1 MVVVV
6 VVVSASQLFFRLRVG
21 RPVLALRGYIAP
33 EWTMIIWTLRGR
45 MCSKY
50 SLSTEEILFLSE
62 RNSFLKNNV
71 CEDKT
76 LESSFQRKENLRN
89 IVADD
94 RKKKEKTLSAHLLTS
109 RLLQQS
115 EMSET

>member
-1 MVVVV
+1 MVV

-45 MCSKY
+45 MCYKY
-50 SLSTEEILFLSE
+50 SLSAKEILFLSE
-62 RNSFLKNNV
+62 RNSFFKNNV

-94 RKKKEKTLSAHLLTS
+94 RKKNIICSPVHLWSPLTI
-109 RLLQQS
+109 
-115 EMSET
+115 